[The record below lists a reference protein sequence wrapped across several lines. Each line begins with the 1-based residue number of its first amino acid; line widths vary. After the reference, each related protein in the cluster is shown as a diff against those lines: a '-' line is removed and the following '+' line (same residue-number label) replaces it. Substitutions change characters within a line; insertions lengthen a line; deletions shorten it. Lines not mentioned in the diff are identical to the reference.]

1 MEQHFLRRGIAA
13 VRPDAF
19 YLGRQVK
26 VRGHQHRGGAH
37 GDAHKEQRRLSPK
50 AAHRLMAP
58 IQTVVPLPDA
68 EGDGLPLALAVA
80 ALVYQQGPQPFLR
93 QMVKP
98 PLPSRS
104 AVER

>member
-1 MEQHFLRRGIAA
+1 
-13 VRPDAF
+13 
-19 YLGRQVK
+19 
-26 VRGHQHRGGAH
+26 
-37 GDAHKEQRRLSPK
+37 
-50 AAHRLMAP
+50 MAP